1 MQPPAEICN
10 PLRHNVLLYHF
21 IVLEAREK
29 PWKHYVSRLFL
40 FVRVIVGKM
49 QKVEC
54 ELNEKI
60 IVTGKGEQVRKLFLS
75 LTGG

>member
-1 MQPPAEICN
+1 
-10 PLRHNVLLYHF
+10 
-21 IVLEAREK
+21 
-29 PWKHYVSRLFL
+29 L